1 MTMTRLRH
9 IVLFRFYD
17 AIDEDSRMHAVDQIS
32 ALRDQPGILE
42 WTLKASIDDRKGAV
56 IVQNV
61 LFESEDA
68 FNSYREHAKHKAVG
82 EALSGMADWLVA
94 DYLDQH

>member
-1 MTMTRLRH
+1 MARLRH

-17 AIDEDSRMHAVDQIS
+17 VIDEESRMYAVDKIS
-32 ALRDQPGILE
+32 ALRDRPGILQ
-42 WTLKASIDDRKGAV
+42 WTLETSIDDRKGPV

-61 LFESEDA
+61 LFESEEA
-68 FNSYREHAKHKAVG
+68 FELYRQDDKHKGVG

-94 DYLDQH
+94 DYLVEG